1 MDILH
6 LVDRLEALITNSRL
20 IPLTVTRMVDEDR
33 ALELIDQMRI
43 SIPEE
48 VKQAK
53 RIQQERDRVI
63 AQANEEASRLIDLAK
78 EDAEELVNR
87 DVISTTA
94 ERRAQSLIDR
104 ARRDAEAIKID
115 ADEYVV
121 QVLSDLEANLMRS
134 LTVVRNGMD
143 QDRNGAPAVGGSR
156 KRQQPM
162 QQRPRLPPKLP
173 HPRPTNC

>member
-20 IPLTVTRMVDEDR
+20 IPLTATRMVDEDR

-143 QDRNGAPAVGGSR
+143 KIELEHQQLAAAEAAATEAAVEAP
-156 KRQQPM
+156 
-162 QQRPRLPPKLP
+162 PPPADKAP
-173 HPRPTNC
+173 E

>member
-20 IPLTVTRMVDEDR
+20 VPLTATRLVDEDR

-87 DVISTTA
+87 DVITTTA

-104 ARRDAEAIKID
+104 ARRDADAIKID

-143 QDRNGAPAVGGSR
+143 KLELEHLQAAELVAAETVNTKAPPPPDDE
-156 KRQQPM
+156 QPE
-162 QQRPRLPPKLP
+162 
-173 HPRPTNC
+173 